1 MKRAAQAEYYLA
13 REQQELALSQAPG
26 EPEVRAVHREMA
38 RLYGE
43 RARNQT
49 ILDAPA
55 EAVETPAEAY
65 V

>member
-1 MKRAAQAEYYLA
+1 MKRGTEAEYYLA
-13 REQQELALSQAPG
+13 RERQELELSQAPG

-49 ILDAPA
+49 ILD
-55 EAVETPAEAY
+55 TPAEVVETTAEAY
-65 V
+65 L